1 MEERNMIE
9 ISIDELPDNVV
20 IYRYIDND
28 FIFIDLNK
36 NAQKLENVSKEFILG
51 KKLIDVFPSVK
62 EFGLY
67 DLLLEVRKNAQPKE
81 LDMKFYK
88 DDNIS
93 GWRHNSV
100 RKLANGDII
109 VFYKDLGEYKILE
122 EQTKRQKEQ
131 QEETER
137 VLHTGSWR
145 WDILTNEIIWSDE
158 VFRIFGEE
166 PQSFKPSYERFISYL
181 DEQDQINLANAIQN
195 SINGNI
201 AYKFEHKVIKKDNA
215 IAYVQE
221 SGNAQFNE
229 NGEAVSMIGSVLD
242 ITQKHEA
249 QMALAQQYDLLQNI
263 VNTVPIRIFWKDID
277 GVYRGANKLLLEDAQ
292 LDSLDELIGK
302 TDFDMPWADTEAQ
315 SYKDDDLKVINSGI
329 AKINFEETQ
338 TTDDGE
344 QLTVLTSKVP
354 LRDINGKV
362 IGALGTYSDI
372 TKMRNMEDELERQ
385 KQQLIFQSRLAQMGE
400 MISMIAHQWRQPLST
415 ISIIASN
422 LVITIELES
431 FDLSTQA
438 GQEEQKKYFLD
449 KLMNI
454 HKYVQSLTQT
464 IDDFRN
470 FYRANKK
477 SVRTTLKEVIT
488 KALNIIEV
496 SLKNDNIELIY
507 NYNSTKE
514 ISLYD
519 SEMMQ
524 VVLSILKNSQDAFQ
538 DKKIKN
544 PIITIEINERSF
556 SIDDNAGGISQD
568 IIEKIF
574 DPYFSTKNE
583 KNGTGLGLY
592 MSKLI
597 VNDHH
602 DGELSVI
609 NKNDGACFNIEI
621 PLKTKE

>member
-556 SIDDNAGGISQD
+556 SIGDNAGGISQD